1 MAMRTW
7 RWGTACGVL
16 VGLCTIAPGAAR
28 AAELD
33 GSTPFLCA
41 MIAATE
47 CDRWGAC
54 DPVDPAVAGLPPFVR
69 VNVGQKT
76 LEATDG
82 SGRKAEI
89 QSVTV
94 AKEQQ
99 RLLLQGAEQGRLWS
113 AVIGQRFGELTA
125 STLDHDGGFIVSGT
139 CTLP

>member
-1 MAMRTW
+1 MSTW
-7 RWGTACGVL
+7 KWWAACGL
-16 VGLCTIAPGAAR
+16 LFGLCTVTPGAVQ

-33 GSTPFLCA
+33 GSTPILCA

-54 DPVDPAVAGLPPFVR
+54 DPIDPAAAGLPPFVR
-69 VNVGQKT
+69 VNVPQKA

-82 SGRKAEI
+82 SGRKTEI

-94 AKEQQ
+94 ANEQK
-99 RLLLQGAEQGRLWS
+99 RLLLQGTEQGRLWS
-113 AVIGQRFGELTA
+113 AVIGQRSGELTVA
-125 STLDHDGGFIVSGT
+125 ILDHDGGFIVSGT

>member
-1 MAMRTW
+1 MSTW
-7 RWGTACGVL
+7 KSWAACGLL
-16 VGLCTIAPGAAR
+16 VGGCTVTPGAIR

-54 DPVDPAVAGLPPFVR
+54 DPIDPAAAGLPPFVR

-82 SGRKAEI
+82 SGRKTEI
-89 QSVTV
+89 HSVAV
-94 AKEQQ
+94 AKEQK
-99 RLLLQGAEQGRLWS
+99 RLLLQGGEQGRLWS
-113 AVIGQRFGELTA
+113 AVIGQQRGEMTT
-125 STLDHDGGFIVSGT
+125 SILDHDGGFIVSGT

>member
-1 MAMRTW
+1 MSTWMRW
-7 RWGTACGVL
+7 AASGFL
-16 VGLCTIAPGAAR
+16 VGLFTVTPAVTR

-47 CDRWGAC
+47 CDRWGVC
-54 DPVDPAVAGLPPFVR
+54 DPVDPAAAGLPPFVR
-69 VNVGQKT
+69 VNVAQKT

-82 SGRKAEI
+82 SGRKSEI

-94 AKEQQ
+94 AKEQK
-99 RLLLQGAEQGRLWS
+99 RILLQGGEQGRLWS
-113 AVIGQRFGELTA
+113 AVIGQQGGELTA
-125 STLDHDGGFIVSGT
+125 SILDHDGGFVVSGT

>member
-1 MAMRTW
+1 MSTW
-7 RWGTACGVL
+7 TSWAVGGVL
-16 VGLCTIAPGAAR
+16 VGLCTVTPGAVR

-33 GSTPFLCA
+33 GSTPILCA

-69 VNVGQKT
+69 VNVAQKA

-82 SGRKAEI
+82 SGRKSEI
-89 QSVTV
+89 QSVTI
-94 AKEQQ
+94 AKEQK
-99 RLLLQGAEQGRLWS
+99 RILLQGGEQGRLWS
-113 AVIGQRFGELTA
+113 AVIGQLGGELTA
-125 STLDHDGGFIVSGT
+125 SILDHDGGFIVSGT